1 MLLVKPVNV
10 SQDMLNLNLMTNFVD
25 SIVVL
30 MTMLSIM
37 MLTKLVNVAIIII
50 NG

>member
-30 MTMLSIM
+30 MKMLSIM
-37 MLTKLVNVAIIII
+37 MLTKLVNVAIIGIH
-50 NG
+50 G